1 MLALCRHHV
10 SVSVSLYRFAV
21 EDAMMRLL
29 TGVVVGAICLV
40 LVGQGVG
47 QDEQKKPDLF
57 GKVKEVKKAE
67 EGAKGLGTITI
78 TTFKKDEDSKEVTIK
93 IGKKTEIVKRAGKGK
108 DAPTAAAEFSDL
120 KEGGFVAVWLV
131 EGKADVAKKV
141 MIGGGKGKKKKDA
154 E

>member
-1 MLALCRHHV
+1 MLALCGHLV

-29 TGVVVGAICLV
+29 TGVFAGAICLV
-40 LVGQGVG
+40 LVGQGAS
-47 QDEQKKPDLF
+47 QDEPKKPDLF

-93 IGKKTEIVKRAGKGK
+93 VGKKTEIVKRSGKGK
-108 DAPTAAAEFSDL
+108 DAPTVAAEFSDI
-120 KEGGFVAVWLV
+120 KEGSGVAIWLA
-131 EGKADVAKKV
+131 EGKADVAKKI

-154 E
+154 Q